1 MENRRNRRGIEEQEG
16 KKEEHEQVME
26 ETGEKTENK
35 TETSSSG
42 DGEMG
47 VARRQ
52 SQTPGK

>member
-1 MENRRNRRGIEEQEG
+1 
-16 KKEEHEQVME
+16 ME
-26 ETGEKTENK
+26 ETGEKTEKK

-52 SQTPGK
+52 SQTPEK